1 MHTRSLFLSQIST
14 LHPIIYLVLFVAM
27 MIEGD
32 AVIFTSFF
40 LVHAGIFEFYRTV
53 IALFSGAIIGDLL
66 WYFVGHTSEPT
77 NRFSL
82 WFLNLSERLTSKFD
96 NHIKERTFHTI
107 FLSKFTYG
115 LHHLLLLRAGTLHID
130 FKKIIKTDLIAT
142 TVWIFIIGFLG
153 YASGASFALIR
164 HRIQYFEIGFL
175 AILIIFV
182 IGGEIVSKLIR
193 KYL

>member
-1 MHTRSLFLSQIST
+1 MKSLFLSQIAT
-14 LHPIIYLVLFVAM
+14 LHPIIYLVIFVIM

-53 IALFSGAIIGDLL
+53 IAVFSGAIIGDLL

-82 WFLNLSERLTSKFD
+82 WLLNLSERLTSKFD
-96 NHIKERTFHTI
+96 SHLKERTFHTI

-115 LHHLLLLRAGTLHID
+115 LHHLLLLRTGSLHID
-130 FKKIIKTDLIAT
+130 FKKVIKTDLVAT
-142 TVWIFIIGFLG
+142 TVWILIIGVLG
-153 YASGASFALIR
+153 YASGASFTLVK

-175 AILIIFV
+175 GAVLIFIIL
-182 IGGEIVSKLIR
+182 GEIISRILR
-193 KYL
+193 KNI